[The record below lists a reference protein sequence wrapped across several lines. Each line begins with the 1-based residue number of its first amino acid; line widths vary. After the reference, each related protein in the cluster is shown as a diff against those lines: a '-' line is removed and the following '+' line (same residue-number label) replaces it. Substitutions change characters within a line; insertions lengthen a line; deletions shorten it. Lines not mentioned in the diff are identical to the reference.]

1 MWQADYWQNSRIKT
15 VMSGEWSSILEV
27 TSAQREDGGEYYC
40 EVVFEKTAA
49 KSRRYTLQITECMY
63 SDTLTEF
70 LF

>member
-1 MWQADYWQNSRIKT
+1 
-15 VMSGEWSSILEV
+15 MSGERSSILEV

-40 EVVFEKTAA
+40 EVIFEKTAA

-63 SDTLTEF
+63 SDTLIEL